1 MSEWENIQGMDGW
14 RMKLSELLKEAEGAA
29 QHGDLA
35 ARLALS
41 SRLTEFIVHS
51 SPNTPEILALDG
63 IADQARAGLLRLTIE
78 ERLAEIS
85 ARTADLARLTKEF
98 QTQAAVAE
106 ASAAAIRLERTRRV
120 VGVLTESVQ
129 VLNELRSVLETNTDA
144 ELTTR
149 IGRLIVSIQTLRTQ
163 IERPA

>member
-1 MSEWENIQGMDGW
+1 MSEWDNIHDLDGW
-14 RMKLSELLKEAEGAA
+14 RMKLSELLKEAEIAA

-35 ARLALS
+35 SRLALS

-51 SPNTPEILALDG
+51 SPNTPAMLALDG
-63 IADQARAGLLRLTIE
+63 IADQARAGLLRVTIE

-85 ARTADLARLTKEF
+85 ARTADLARLTKEVHAH
-98 QTQAAVAE
+98 TAAAE
-106 ASAAAIRLERTRRV
+106 ASAASIRLERARRV
-120 VGVLTESVQ
+120 VGVLTESIQ
-129 VLNELRSVLETNTDA
+129 ALNELRSVLETTTDA

-149 IGRLIVSIQTLRTQ
+149 IGRLIASIQTLRTQ